1 MSIRSTARKLMRKLE
16 STTASRRPSASLST
30 PHARGPEAR
39 RPPAAVPGSWPVRT
53 PAFNSLACTCARAQT
68 GAAYTEATDE
78 GADRSRG
85 HQEGG
90 GKRIGPHLR
99 QLLPV
104 LGAAHEPAAIAV
116 DEDVAV
122 LVHTREHTASQ
133 RVVVV
138 HDDRWPVPAVAE
150 E

>member
-1 MSIRSTARKLMRKLE
+1 MGGGL
-16 STTASRRPSASLST
+16 
-30 PHARGPEAR
+30 
-39 RPPAAVPGSWPVRT
+39 RPPRPLPHRVLVVGAELA
-53 PAFNSLACTCARAQT
+53 PALLAL
-68 GAAYTEATDE
+68 TEAPDE
-78 GADRSRG
+78 GADPSLG

-90 GKRIGPHLR
+90 GERIGPPLR